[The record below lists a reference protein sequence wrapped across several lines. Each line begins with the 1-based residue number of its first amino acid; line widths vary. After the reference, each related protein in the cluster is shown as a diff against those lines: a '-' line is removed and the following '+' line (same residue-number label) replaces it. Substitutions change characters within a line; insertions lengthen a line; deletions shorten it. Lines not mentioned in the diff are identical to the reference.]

1 MRVKYRLTLLL
12 FLVGA
17 LTSVCCDKEEEHR
30 KRVAADYQKRLTE
43 MIRSGIVAGP
53 EEGTFEENQGVKLH
67 LPMPEDQF
75 VALLKRLTLKYEV
88 VGERGTQMI
97 IPIPWHFDRLD
108 ISVMQRAYQIYGQR
122 GRLNPRLP
130 GQEMYRA
137 YVDKNERVVYI
148 ENMFAYNGL

>member
-1 MRVKYRLTLLL
+1 MLRSHLIVLLL
-12 FLVGA
+12 SFAPLM
-17 LTSVCCDKEEEHR
+17 LICCDKEEEHR
-30 KRVAADYQKRLTE
+30 KHVTADYQKRLPK
-43 MIRSGIVAGP
+43 MIKSGIVAGP

-75 VALLKRLTLKYEV
+75 VALLKRLKLEYEV

-97 IPIPWHFDRLD
+97 IPTPWHSDKLD
-108 ISVMQRAYQIYGQR
+108 ISPMQRAYQIYGQP

-137 YVDKNERVVYI
+137 YVDKSGRVVYI
-148 ENMFAYNGL
+148 ENMFGYDGL